1 MDEVPLWGFI
11 LIHAVVVVFNALL
24 SAMSVYVANL
34 NDSKV
39 KKLAEDGHRYA
50 IAMLHIDNVE
60 KKLSAAIVFTA
71 GLLNTLSY
79 MFAVHPFC
87 TRVGKAVAEQLT
99 EQPSALGK
107 GVAAAVVAVL
117 VLIVSVLLGYF
128 IPTRVAQVKN
138 DEKTARQRQ
147 SAALVLYRALKPVV
161 WLMVKLSDSVG
172 KEFVDED
179 SESQADITED
189 EILMMVDAV
198 GENGAI
204 ESNEKQ
210 MIENIFNFSSTTA
223 SMVMTHRTN
232 LIAIPVDKSMD
243 EVLEVVTKTGKSRF
257 PVYDG
262 DIDHI
267 IGILMARDFM
277 INLHSESPKPITEL
291 LRKPYIVPE
300 TIKTNVLFKNMQK
313 TNTHIAVVIDE
324 YGGTSGI
331 VTLEDLL
338 EELVGNIYDESDMD
352 EEKGNI
358 TRLEENVWRVAGNVD
373 LETLSEALMI
383 DLPEDE
389 EYDTIG
395 GLVLSNL
402 SSLPDDDEHPEVF
415 ANGLY
420 IYVEEVQNRRIT
432 WVKVSLVMTVET
444 LKKSMEE

>member
-1 MDEVPLWGFI
+1 
-11 LIHAVVVVFNALL
+11 
-24 SAMSVYVANL
+24 
-34 NDSKV
+34 
-39 KKLAEDGHRYA
+39 
-50 IAMLHIDNVE
+50 
-60 KKLSAAIVFTA
+60 
-71 GLLNTLSY
+71 
-79 MFAVHPFC
+79 
-87 TRVGKAVAEQLT
+87 
-99 EQPSALGK
+99 
-107 GVAAAVVAVL
+107 
-117 VLIVSVLLGYF
+117 
-128 IPTRVAQVKN
+128 
-138 DEKTARQRQ
+138 
-147 SAALVLYRALKPVV
+147 
-161 WLMVKLSDSVG
+161 
-172 KEFVDED
+172 
-179 SESQADITED
+179 
-189 EILMMVDAV
+189 
-198 GENGAI
+198 
-204 ESNEKQ
+204 
-210 MIENIFNFSSTTA
+210 
-223 SMVMTHRTN
+223 
-232 LIAIPVDKSMD
+232 MD
-243 EVLEVVTKTGKSRF
+243 EVLDVVTKTGKSRF

-300 TIKTNVLFKNMQK
+300 TIKTNALFKNMQK

-444 LKKSMEE
+444 LKESMEE